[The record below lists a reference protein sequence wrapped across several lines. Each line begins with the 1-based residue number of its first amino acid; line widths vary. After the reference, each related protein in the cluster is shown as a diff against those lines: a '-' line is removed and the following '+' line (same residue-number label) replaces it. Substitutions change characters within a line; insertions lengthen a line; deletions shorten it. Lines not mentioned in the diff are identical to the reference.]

1 MDSNETTSHSYTHFK
16 FPAMLKNFFKVA
28 FRNLVRNKTFSIIN
42 ISGLVVGMASAILIL
57 LWIQNEISYERFHK
71 DQDRLY
77 EVWGNDV
84 YDGQIRSGTAT
95 PEIMAPVLKNDV
107 PQIEAVSR
115 CDWGGDYLFTVGD
128 KSLKA
133 HGNLVDPDFLSIF
146 SFPLLQGDEKTVLN
160 DPYSIVLTEKLAK
173 KMFGHENPIGKVIKV
188 ENDENYKVTG
198 VLKDLPNNTGFD
210 FEHLMSYAH
219 QTMKGYI
226 DNDWT
231 DVSIRTYVKLKPN
244 TSLRAADEKI
254 KNVIV
259 QHSGGRAKTTEFLYP
274 VSKMRL
280 YSNFENG
287 VQVGGLITRVKIF
300 CIIAILIL
308 LIACINF
315 MNLSTARS
323 EKRAKE
329 VGIRKVV
336 GARKGSLVS
345 QFLGESVL
353 MVFISGVFAIMV
365 VQICLPAFNQLVQ
378 KQLFID
384 YQNIYFW
391 LAAIG
396 FILFTGIIAGSYP
409 AFFLSAFKP
418 VAVLKGTF
426 KKINALVTPRKV
438 LVIMQ
443 FTFAISLIIC
453 TLIIT
458 QQIKYAQ
465 SRETGYN
472 KKNLGYVYM
481 MGDVFKK
488 YQLVKNDL
496 LISGVASSVTRT
508 SAPLTQN
515 WSSGMSMNWEGKD
528 PNTKIQINRYTEDA
542 DLVKT
547 AGMQLVQ
554 GRDIDAQ
561 NYPSDSTA
569 CLISE
574 SAVKAMGFKNPIGKI
589 IFDDPVNWH
598 VVGVIKDFIL
608 ESPYETIKPF
618 MVKGPKNGGG
628 VMHIK
633 LSGANST
640 AQNLAKAEKIFKKYA
655 PVYPFEFHFIDEEYA
670 RKFTDEQLTGTL
682 ASLFAVLT
690 VFISC
695 LGLFGLAAYMAEN
708 RIKEIG
714 VRKVL
719 GASVGSITTL
729 LSTDFLKLVALAF
742 LIAAPVAWWVMSAW
756 LLNYHYRID
765 ISWMTFLFAGLI
777 ALSIAL
783 LTVSYQSIK
792 AAVAN
797 PVRSLRS
804 E

>member
-1 MDSNETTSHSYTHFK
+1 MI
-16 FPAMLKNFFKVA
+16 KNFFKVA
-28 FRNLVRNKTFSIIN
+28 FRNLFRNKGFSIIN
-42 ISGLVVGMASAILIL
+42 ISGLVIGMASAILIL
-57 LWIQNEISYERFHK
+57 LWIQNEVSYDRFYK

-77 EVWGNDV
+77 EVWGHDN
-84 YDGQIRSGTAT
+84 YNGQIQSGTPT
-95 PEIMAPVLKNDV
+95 PEIMAPILKNDV
-107 PQIEAVSR
+107 PQIDMVSR
-115 CDWGGDYLFTVGD
+115 CDWGNDLLFAFGE
-128 KSLKA
+128 KSLKT

-146 SFPLLQGDEKTVLN
+146 SFPLLSGDVKTVLN
-160 DPYSIVLTEKLAK
+160 DPYSLVLTEKMAK
-173 KMFGHENPIGKVIKV
+173 KIFGNENPVGKVLRID
-188 ENDENYKVTG
+188 NQENYKVTG

-210 FEHLMSYAH
+210 FEWLMSYAYK
-219 QTMKGYI
+219 TMKGYI
-226 DNDWT
+226 DSDWT
-231 DVSIRTYVKLKPN
+231 DVSIRTFVKIKPN
-244 TSLRAADEKI
+244 TTFDAANEKI
-254 KNVIV
+254 KNVVV
-259 QHSGGRAKTTEFLYP
+259 QHSGGRSKTTEFLYP
-274 VSKMRL
+274 VDKLRL

-287 VQVGGLITRVKIF
+287 VPVGGLITRVKIF
-300 CIIAILIL
+300 SIIAGLIL

-345 QFLGESVL
+345 QFLGESIL
-353 MVFISGVFAIMV
+353 MAFIAGFFAIIV

-378 KQLFID
+378 KQLFIE
-384 YQNIYFW
+384 YQHIYFW
-391 LAAIG
+391 GIAVG
-396 FILFTGIIAGSYP
+396 FILFTGIVAGSYP

-418 VAVLKGTF
+418 VSVLKGTF
-426 KKINALVTPRKV
+426 KKMNALVTPRKV

-465 SRETGYN
+465 QRETGYN
-472 KKNLGYVYM
+472 KKNLGYVM
-481 MGDVFKK
+481 LQGESFNK
-488 YQLVKNDL
+488 YQLIKSDL
-496 LISGVASSVTRT
+496 LNSGIAFSVTKT

-515 WSSGMSMNWEGKD
+515 WSAGMSMNWEGKD
-528 PNTKIQINRYTEDA
+528 PGTRIQINRYTADA

-547 AGMQLVQ
+547 AGMKLVQ
-554 GRDIDAQ
+554 GRDIDAK

-574 SAVKAMGFKNPIGKI
+574 SAVKAMGFKDPIGKM

-618 MVKGPKNGGG
+618 MVKGPKYNGG

-633 LSGANST
+633 FSDANST
-640 AQNLAKAEKIFKKYA
+640 AQSLAKAEKVFKKYA
-655 PVYPFEFHFIDEEYA
+655 PAYPFEFHFIDEEYA
-670 RKFTDEQLTGTL
+670 RKFSDEQLTGTL
-682 ASLFAVLT
+682 ASLFAMLT
-690 VFISC
+690 IFISC
-695 LGLFGLAAYMAEN
+695 LGLFGLATYMAEN

-719 GASVGSITTL
+719 GASVTSITTL
-729 LSTDFLKLVALAF
+729 LSKDFLKLVALAF
-742 LIAAPVAWWVMSAW
+742 LIAAPIAWWVMNKW
-756 LLNYHYRID
+756 LLNYNYRID
-765 ISWMTFLFAGLI
+765 ISWLTFLFAGAI
-777 ALSIAL
+777 ALFIAL

-792 AAVAN
+792 AAIAN
-797 PVRSLRS
+797 PVKSLRT